1 MTKYFLYVYVKIV
14 VFMFCFLKYS
24 SATTNDNNVIDF
36 SLLNQYKES
45 IKNSDQNELDYTF
58 ELYLQGAGFDGMFER
73 YTEKIHSTIEKRL
86 QDALILK

>member
-1 MTKYFLYVYVKIV
+1 MTKYYLYLVV
-14 VFMFCFLKYS
+14 VFIFCFLKYS
-24 SATTNDNNVIDF
+24 SAITNENNIIDF

-45 IKNSDQNELDYTF
+45 IKNSDQNELDHTF

-73 YTEKIHSTIEKRL
+73 YSDKIHSTIEKRH